1 MATKAAIGEW
11 LEEHR
16 VDTSRLGEEVVIGIG
31 HVQREVRSLVGRLQ
45 HPEVVAAAGAELP
58 RGILFHGPAGTGK
71 TLTAR
76 RLAAQLGPDV
86 PLFEVASDE
95 VTPDRA
101 RGMLGYLGETY
112 TRSVLYLD
120 EIDGFALD
128 RSNQLG
134 STKTRSVLVAMLAGL
149 DGLTSTRGVVVI
161 GSSNR
166 DPRFLDDALTRAGRL
181 GFHIEFDVPDEEER
195 LQLFAHFA
203 AARATTGRLDLQRL
217 AELSRG
223 VTPADVRQFFDDALG
238 LALADSRTEV
248 DQPDLLEAVRRRGH
262 IAPDV
267 PEMGEERRRLAIHEA
282 GHALVAALLLGPD
295 EVYSVRITPHG
306 GNTSLGA
313 DRRSNDAQGTEELR
327 KMLVIGYA
335 GGAAETAFFGSAT
348 IGASHDVN
356 RITEVLVALLDAGL
370 DPAFPPLSP
379 SALDTKLSG
388 SLRLQMAEALR
399 IGADTAR
406 SEATRLVR
414 DVVPSVDRFARRLAE
429 AEELTGAE
437 LQAALAEAL
446 EP

>member
-16 VDTSRLGEEVVIGIG
+16 VDTSRLGEEVLIGIG

-76 RLAAQLGPDV
+76 RLAAQLGPGV

-101 RGMLGYLGETY
+101 RGMLAYLSETY
-112 TRSVLYLD
+112 DRSVLYLD

-134 STKTRSVLVAMLAGL
+134 STKTRAVLVAFLAGL
-149 DGLTSTRGVVVI
+149 DGLTSTRGVVVV

-166 DPRFLDDALTRAGRL
+166 EPMFLDDALIRAGRL

-203 AARATTGRLDLQRL
+203 AARATTGRLDLRRL
-217 AELSRG
+217 SELSRG

-238 LALADSRTEV
+238 LALADGRAEV

-267 PEMGEERRRLAIHEA
+267 PELGEERRRLAIHEA
-282 GHALVAALLLGPD
+282 GHALVAALLLGPE
-295 EVYSVRITPHG
+295 EVYSVQIAPHG
-306 GNTSLGA
+306 GHTSLGA
-313 DRRSNDAQGTEELR
+313 DRRSNNSQGADELR
-327 KMLVIGYA
+327 KLLVVGYA
-335 GGAAETAFFGSAT
+335 GGAAETAFLGSAAT
-348 IGASHDVN
+348 GASHDVN
-356 RITEVLVALLDAGL
+356 RITDVLVAMLDAGL

-379 SALDTKLSG
+379 TALGSNLTG

-399 IGADTAR
+399 VAADTAR
-406 SEATRLVR
+406 AEATRLVR
-414 DVVPSVDRFARRLAE
+414 DVMPSVDRFARRLAE
-429 AEELTGAE
+429 VEELTGEE
-437 LQAALAEAL
+437 LQIALTVAL